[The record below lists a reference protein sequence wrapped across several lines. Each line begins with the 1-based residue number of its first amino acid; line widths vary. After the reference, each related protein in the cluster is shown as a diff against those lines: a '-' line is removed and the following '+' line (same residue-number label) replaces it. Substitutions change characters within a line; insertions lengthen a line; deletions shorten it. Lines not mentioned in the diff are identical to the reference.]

1 MQRNTFFNALTAK
14 FCLLMLGILLLV
26 AACGN
31 DSGPGS
37 QPAPGN
43 TPQATP
49 TQPTN
54 GGYSIITLI
63 EQEMQFFLAPHN
75 P

>member
-1 MQRNTFFNALTAK
+1 MQRNTFFNTLTAK
-14 FCLLMLGILLLV
+14 FCLLTLGILLLL

-49 TQPTN
+49 TSSN

-63 EQEMQFFLAPHN
+63 EQEMQLFLAPHN

>member
-1 MQRNTFFNALTAK
+1 MQRNPFIHALSAK
-14 FCLLMLGILLLV
+14 FCLLMLGILLLL
-26 AACGN
+26 AACG
-31 DSGPGS
+31 SSSSPGS

-43 TPQATP
+43 TPQP
-49 TQPTN
+49 TQPSN

-63 EQEMQFFLAPHN
+63 QQEMHLFLAPYN

>member
-1 MQRNTFFNALTAK
+1 MKRNAFTYALAAK
-14 FCLLMLGILLLV
+14 FCLLMLGVLLLLS
-26 AACGN
+26 ACGN
-31 DSGPGS
+31 SSSPGS

-49 TQPTN
+49 PSN

-63 EQEMQFFLAPHN
+63 EQEMQFFLAPHH

>member
-1 MQRNTFFNALTAK
+1 MQRNMFFNALRAK
-14 FCLLMLGILLLV
+14 FCLLMLGILLLL

-31 DSGPGS
+31 DSSPGS

-43 TPQATP
+43 TPQP
-49 TQPTN
+49 TQPSN

-63 EQEMQFFLAPHN
+63 EQEMQFFLTLHN